1 MTAGAAANQ
10 VWLGKA
16 SGNRAVS
23 DLDAV
28 WATFAAT
35 HNPVVTLFGAY
46 DTGKSSIV
54 RRLLVEADQA
64 VPEWLTVSARHETF
78 EQHDVEISGCVVRDT
93 PGLSP
98 GGDDARSQ
106 SNSSA
111 ARIALGL
118 TDVVLMT
125 LNPQLSTGE
134 RPELLEVLTWDWP
147 DGSLWFVIS
156 RADEGG
162 PDPMSDLAGFEAWAE
177 RKRAEVVASLDET
190 GQRPVLIIVADY
202 AGLEDP
208 TLWSDSRTWDGI
220 DRLSTALDELASADL
235 TPLRAAA
242 ETRYWAS
249 AVRSRLNELR
259 ADLEALTTSR
269 DAALV
274 SGRRRANFV
283 KQLDALVAAADVA
296 LEGAVVEA
304 VHRVLANGTTD
315 EKRLASTIDPVLE
328 RWWLVQQAALTRIRR
343 EAVEAIDSQTGSR
356 GWTRLQ
362 GVYRAASAGDAFEN
376 GHRPFAPV
384 VKDFVKNANDAA
396 TRLDKVW
403 RAHQATKKPGLAKEL
418 LDSSE
423 TGSGWSGKVAVGA
436 GVVEAVLPLLTW
448 AAQRVDEQ
456 RAAQSAREER
466 GRLREAITK
475 IAKDAAD
482 QAMEDLA
489 PDLEALRL
497 EIEAQTAGGDQ
508 AEQLAAAANLL
519 TALIADGD
527 ALLDR
532 AV

>member
-10 VWLGKA
+10 AWLGEA
-16 SGNRAVS
+16 SGDQAVGE
-23 DLDAV
+23 LDAA

-54 RRLLVEADQA
+54 RRLLVEAGEA

-78 EQHDVEISGCVVRDT
+78 EQHDVEIGGCVVRDT

-111 ARIALGL
+111 ARMALGL

-147 DGSLWFVIS
+147 EGSLWFVIS

-177 RKRAEVVASLDET
+177 RKREEVAASLDAT
-190 GQRPVLIIVADY
+190 GQRPVFVVVADY

-208 TLWSDSRTWDGI
+208 NLWSESRTWDGI
-220 DRLSTALDELASADL
+220 DRLSMAMDGLASVDVA
-235 TPLRAAA
+235 PFRAAA

-249 AVRSRLNELR
+249 AVRSRLEELR

-274 SGRRRANFV
+274 SSRRRANFV
-283 KQLDALVAAADVA
+283 KQLDALVAAAEVA
-296 LEGAVVEA
+296 LEGAVGEA
-304 VHRVLANGTTD
+304 VDRVLANGATD
-315 EKRLASTIDPVLE
+315 EKQLASTIDPILE
-328 RWWLVQQAALTRIRR
+328 RWWLAQQAALTRIRR
-343 EAVEAIDSQTGSR
+343 AAVEAIDAQTGSR

-362 GVYRAASAGDAFEN
+362 ARLPGGVG
-376 GHRPFAPV
+376 
-384 VKDFVKNANDAA
+384 
-396 TRLDKVW
+396 
-403 RAHQATKKPGLAKEL
+403 
-418 LDSSE
+418 
-423 TGSGWSGKVAVGA
+423 
-436 GVVEAVLPLLTW
+436 
-448 AAQRVDEQ
+448 
-456 RAAQSAREER
+456 R
-466 GRLREAITK
+466 GRLRERACPTVRPGR
-475 IAKDAAD
+475 
-482 QAMEDLA
+482 QR
-489 PDLEALRL
+489 LRQ
-497 EIEAQTAGGDQ
+497 ECQ
-508 AEQLAAAANLL
+508 
-519 TALIADGD
+519 
-527 ALLDR
+527 
-532 AV
+532 